1 MSKLEALLNFT
12 NSEGEVITFFGG
24 KITLSQLLVI
34 IGAILVIILVFK
46 FLKGIVKT
54 ILAIGIVC
62 YALVYFGIASPQQ
75 LKDVSS
81 QIVDKGASFYES
93 FVEASS
99 NIKYEDDKLLVRT
112 DGDTWIDVSDIKSF
126 VTGKEG
132 VVTIQT
138 SNGAYTISDSE
149 VIRLLETFK

>member
-54 ILAIGIVC
+54 ILSIGIVC

-81 QIVDKGASFYES
+81 QIVDKGESFYES
-93 FVEASS
+93 FIEASS

>member
-12 NSEGEVITFFGG
+12 NSDGEVITFFEGRL
-24 KITLSQLLVI
+24 TLSQLLVI
-34 IGAILVIILVFK
+34 IGAIIAIILVFS
-46 FLKGIVKT
+46 FIKGIVKT
-54 ILAIGIVC
+54 IITIVIVC

-81 QIVDKGASFYES
+81 QIIDKGASFYES

-99 NIKYEDDKLLVRT
+99 NIKYENDKLLIKV
-112 DGDTWIDVSDIKSF
+112 DEDTWIDVSDIKSF
-126 VTGKEG
+126 VAGKEG

-138 SNGAYTISDSE
+138 SNGAYAISDSE
-149 VIRLLETFK
+149 IIKLLETFK

>member
-81 QIVDKGASFYES
+81 QIVDKGESFYES
-93 FVEASS
+93 FIEASS

-112 DGDTWIDVSDIKSF
+112 DGDAWIDVSDIKSF